1 MSRVKFIQSGLVE
14 LTEKL
19 ANASDATV
27 RLISK
32 AIVGHL
38 SVECPN
44 QFNDVTSLKDEEVA
58 TLFALFETAAGSSVS
73 LSISDHTIAS
83 MLKSFMDNKANVE
96 QFKQRKLTHLLEQK
110 WDSSNIDIIIT
121 KLNSSSLD
129 AVGSTHE
136 ASHDPGVL
144 YYFM

>member
-1 MSRVKFIQSGLVE
+1 MSSVKFIQSGLVE

-44 QFNDVTSLKDEEVA
+44 QFDDVTSLKDEEVA
-58 TLFALFETAAGSSVS
+58 TLFALFDTGSSVS

-83 MLKSFMDNKANVE
+83 MLKSFMNNKANVE

-110 WDSSNIDIIIT
+110 WDSSNIDIIIMR
-121 KLNSSSLD
+121 LNSSSLD